1 MYTGD
6 FLERVILY
14 IHGKG
19 GSHLEAEQY
28 RKSCSG
34 FDITGVNYTDDFP
47 WIVEEQIKAIIDI
60 VRRKDLTDVAILVPH
75 NEMVKIVGEYLSD
88 LNINFEQKYSDKRD
102 YFNNK
107 ENLDFST
114 TNLKVMTYHSAKGLQ
129 FETVFLPMI

>member
-34 FDITGVNYTDDFP
+34 FDITGVNYTEDFP
-47 WIVEEQIKAIIDI
+47 WIVEEQIKEA
-60 VRRKDLTDVAILVPH
+60 
-75 NEMVKIVGEYLSD
+75 
-88 LNINFEQKYSDKRD
+88 
-102 YFNNK
+102 
-107 ENLDFST
+107 
-114 TNLKVMTYHSAKGLQ
+114 LKL
-129 FETVFLPMI
+129 FLK

>member
-47 WIVEEQIKAIIDI
+47 WIVEEQIKEAYDDAHKNHRYIYIIANSIGAYYAMHTLQNCQIERAFFTPELPD
-60 VRRKDLTDVAILVPH
+60 RK
-75 NEMVKIVGEYLSD
+75 S
-88 LNINFEQKYSDKRD
+88 
-102 YFNNK
+102 
-107 ENLDFST
+107 
-114 TNLKVMTYHSAKGLQ
+114 
-129 FETVFLPMI
+129 FLYITCTGYGASYP

>member
-47 WIVEEQIKAIIDI
+47 WIVEEQIKEA
-60 VRRKDLTDVAILVPH
+60 
-75 NEMVKIVGEYLSD
+75 
-88 LNINFEQKYSDKRD
+88 
-102 YFNNK
+102 
-107 ENLDFST
+107 
-114 TNLKVMTYHSAKGLQ
+114 
-129 FETVFLPMI
+129 